1 MNNEED
7 EFTKFWGEPISIY
20 TSVMAE
26 QDGILIQTGHPI
38 VNYMT
43 HTVHERCIAPFAVD
57 GMWEQ
62 FAESQ
67 IAYEV
72 QLTRKLIDSAVE
84 EIRKQWLKAKKKA
97 DWFYAIEVRGWKLW
111 AAQNETGKFTLMFP
125 EDY

>member
-1 MNNEED
+1 MANEED

-26 QDGILIQTGHPI
+26 QDGILIQTGHPFI
-38 VNYMT
+38 NYIT
-43 HTVHERCIAPFAVD
+43 RTVYDRCIQPFAVD

-72 QLTRKLIDSAVE
+72 ELTKKLIDSAVD
-84 EIRKQWLKAKKKA
+84 EIRKQYLKSGKKA
-97 DWFYAIEVRGWKLW
+97 DWFYSVEARGWKFFV
-111 AAQNETGKFTLMFP
+111 AQNETGKFTLMFP

>member
-38 VNYMT
+38 INYMT

-57 GMWEQ
+57 GIWEQ

-72 QLTRKLIDSAVE
+72 QLTRKLIDSTVE
-84 EIRKQWLKAKKKA
+84 EIRKKWLKAKKKA
-97 DWFYAIEVRGWKLW
+97 DWFYSIEVRGWKFF

>member
-1 MNNEED
+1 MTKEED
-7 EFTKFWGEPISIY
+7 EFTAFWGEPISIY

-57 GMWEQ
+57 GLWEQ
-62 FAESQ
+62 FAKSQ

-97 DWFYAIEVRGWKLW
+97 DWFYAIDVCGWKLW

>member
-1 MNNEED
+1 MNDDD
-7 EFTKFWGEPISIY
+7 EFTKFWGDPVSIY

-26 QDGILIQTGHPI
+26 QDGILIQTGHPLI
-38 VNYMT
+38 NYMT
-43 HTVHERCIAPFAVD
+43 HTIHERCIAPFAVD

-84 EIRKQWLKAKKKA
+84 EIRKQYLKSGKKA
-97 DWFYAIEVRGWKLW
+97 DWFYAIDCRGWKLFC
-111 AAQNETGKFTLMFP
+111 AQNETGKMTLMFP